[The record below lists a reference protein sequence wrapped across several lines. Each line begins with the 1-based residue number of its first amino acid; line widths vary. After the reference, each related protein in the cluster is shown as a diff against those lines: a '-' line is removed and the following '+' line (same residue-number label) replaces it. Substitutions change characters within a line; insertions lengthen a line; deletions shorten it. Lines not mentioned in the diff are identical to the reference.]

1 MNLLY
6 LGGRSWYEL
15 LYLGG
20 DSGEAVNLL
29 FLGGGAV
36 KLLYL
41 DEKLVWTFSTWV
53 EKLV

>member
-41 DEKLVWTFSTWV
+41 GGEIGLDFLY
-53 EKLV
+53 LG